1 MRQVETPVYDF
12 LSAQP
17 TNELHGW
24 QSGILARHQ
33 YQGGPCV
40 SCVHSCLDSEQSFFL
55 WPDDSGACCNVFHL
69 LEGTVGHR
77 SLLLHHTASF
87 RAGARSPRA
96 LYYFGIATGPKQ
108 TLQGNWPHPI
118 LKPVPELISLKP
130 VSMAYFLRMVG
141 WEYAYFT

>member
-1 MRQVETPVYDF
+1 MGGRWKHQCMT
-12 LSAQP
+12 SHQP
-17 TNELHGW
+17 SPRMNFMAGKVGSL
-24 QSGILARHQ
+24 LAISTK
-33 YQGGPCV
+33 GGPCV

-55 WPDDSGACCNVFHL
+55 WPTPGACCNVFHL

-96 LYYFGIATGPKQ
+96 LYYFGIATAPNKPFKVTG
-108 TLQGNWPHPI
+108 HPI

-130 VSMAYFLRMVG
+130 VSMVYFL
-141 WEYAYFT
+141 